1 MASSN
6 LSCFHMAPTSEFK
19 GHESIP
25 FKGRDVGIFS
35 FVILAISFI
44 KILVFALKK
53 LGFLVL
59 VSLSVFPLWGIWF
72 PVFGRDTSGFS
83 DVIYVVKRNT
93 WLSSALRIV
102 WIYNWRLLLK
112 PISEDKCGQSCSS
125 LHIAFFPF
133 FSVLTGVWR
142 LINPSRSKLISFSAT
157 RGLYYN
163 QRGNSCKDIRNY
175 LAIDPEPQR

>member
-25 FKGRDVGIFS
+25 FVLDVGIFG

-44 KILVFALKK
+44 KFLVFALKK

-93 WLSSALRIV
+93 
-102 WIYNWRLLLK
+102 
-112 PISEDKCGQSCSS
+112 
-125 LHIAFFPF
+125 
-133 FSVLTGVWR
+133 
-142 LINPSRSKLISFSAT
+142 
-157 RGLYYN
+157 
-163 QRGNSCKDIRNY
+163 
-175 LAIDPEPQR
+175 

>member
-19 GHESIP
+19 GRESIP
-25 FKGRDVGIFS
+25 FKGGGTLGFFG

-93 WLSSALRIV
+93 
-102 WIYNWRLLLK
+102 
-112 PISEDKCGQSCSS
+112 
-125 LHIAFFPF
+125 
-133 FSVLTGVWR
+133 
-142 LINPSRSKLISFSAT
+142 
-157 RGLYYN
+157 
-163 QRGNSCKDIRNY
+163 
-175 LAIDPEPQR
+175 

>member
-19 GHESIP
+19 GRESIP
-25 FKGRDVGIFS
+25 FKGGEVGIFG

-44 KILVFALKK
+44 KFLVFAVKK

-93 WLSSALRIV
+93 
-102 WIYNWRLLLK
+102 
-112 PISEDKCGQSCSS
+112 
-125 LHIAFFPF
+125 
-133 FSVLTGVWR
+133 
-142 LINPSRSKLISFSAT
+142 
-157 RGLYYN
+157 
-163 QRGNSCKDIRNY
+163 
-175 LAIDPEPQR
+175 

>member
-19 GHESIP
+19 GRESIP
-25 FKGRDVGIFS
+25 FKGGEVGIFS
-35 FVILAISFI
+35 FVILDISFV
-44 KILVFALKK
+44 KFLVFALKK

-59 VSLSVFPLWGIWF
+59 VSLSVFPLWRIWF
-72 PVFGRDTSGFS
+72 PVFERDTSGFS

-163 QRGNSCKDIRNY
+163 QPGNSCKDIRNY